1 MRQGLKK
8 IGILCALRW
17 LVLYVGGNWDNGSNA
32 GLFYFNGNN
41 SSSNSNSNIGARHL
55 FSPHFLRRVSL
66 TTRWKFS
73 QQDAA

>member
-1 MRQGLKK
+1 M
-8 IGILCALRW
+8 
-17 LVLYVGGNWDNGSNA
+17 LYVGGNWDNGSNA

-55 FSPHFLRRVSL
+55 FFFFFLRRVSN
-66 TTRWKFS
+66 TIWWKFS

>member
-1 MRQGLKK
+1 M
-8 IGILCALRW
+8 GILCALRW

-55 FSPHFLRRVSL
+55 FLLHILRRVSH
-66 TTRWKFS
+66 TTWWKFS